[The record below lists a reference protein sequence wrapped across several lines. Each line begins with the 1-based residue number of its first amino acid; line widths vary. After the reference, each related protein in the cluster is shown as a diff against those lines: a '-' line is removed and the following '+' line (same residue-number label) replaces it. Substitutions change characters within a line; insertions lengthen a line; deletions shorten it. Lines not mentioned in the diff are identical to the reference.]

1 MGELGDLWRGVLL
14 ALKDRKGSNRV
25 KREEAMLVPSGC
37 RLQGARTT
45 MQAYQGKEGSLEVWT
60 WGKEDCICL
69 YADGPESGENP
80 RKKNPFISLRFRNS
94 SGHLSRHDLLV
105 QG

>member
-1 MGELGDLWRGVLL
+1 
-14 ALKDRKGSNRV
+14 
-25 KREEAMLVPSGC
+25 
-37 RLQGARTT
+37 

-80 RKKNPFISLRFRNS
+80 RKKKPFISLGFRNS

-105 QG
+105 PGVSVKSQSQDSRAPVQKNCFLQVGEAGGGVWVEWGERKVC